1 MAHLG
6 LKISPIGQG
15 EFQKQN
21 EMNNNEEEIW
31 TVPLNR
37 FGRNKIP
44 VGNASNNLNGKTPW
58 ANKPNSPSNLL
69 TSKRNKTNKNNK
81 NNRNKTKNNKNAWRK
96 RNNSF
101 RKGNNKPY
109 SFLRLENL

>member
-69 TSKRNKTNKNNK
+69 TTKRNKTNRNKSKNNK
-81 NNRNKTKNNKNAWRK
+81 NVSRK

-101 RKGNNKPY
+101 RQRNNKPY